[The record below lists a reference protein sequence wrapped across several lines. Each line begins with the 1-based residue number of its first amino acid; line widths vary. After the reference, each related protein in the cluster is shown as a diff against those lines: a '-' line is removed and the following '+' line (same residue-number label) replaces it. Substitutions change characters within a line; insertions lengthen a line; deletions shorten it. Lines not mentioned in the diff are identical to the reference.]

1 MLAVKDF
8 FSKIPA
14 WPLLFNFKRNQG
26 LPLLFILLVFLPL
39 ADMVL
44 KINRPQPVGEK
55 RKLAT
60 QPQFDWRKPWD
71 YLKKY
76 EDYFNDHFG
85 FRSQLVRHH
94 NRLTV
99 RLFDTSPTNKV
110 MVGRQGWLFMARE
123 SKTRNE
129 LDYFRSL
136 RLFTPEELRHW
147 RNMLHQRRAWLSS
160 RGISYI
166 FLVVPNKSTIYPE
179 FMPRNIRRL
188 HSVSRLDQLLAAL
201 RQEKDF
207 PVLDLRET
215 LWRAKKKFMVYNKTD
230 SHWNELGAYFAFEKI
245 MGKLAEEF
253 PGLEKPSLDQYTI
266 ESMDRAGGDLAQML
280 SLQQNYF
287 REQAIRL
294 RPKKPAATQSGQVKR
309 SLGPY
314 IREIISQCPTG
325 ELPTTLMVH
334 DSFVHQLKPL
344 LNPRFRRIIY
354 IWDWGLHFFKDV
366 IEKEKPAIVIEELAE
381 RVLCDLVLQNPPAL
395 QRPVVKQ

>member
-1 MLAVKDF
+1 MPSIKSF
-8 FSKIPA
+8 FKIPG
-14 WPLLFNFKRNQG
+14 WPLLFNFKKNNG
-26 LPLLFILLVFLPL
+26 LPLLFILLGFLPL
-39 ADMVL
+39 ADMIF
-44 KINRPQPVGEK
+44 KISQPLPIGEK
-55 RKLAT
+55 RRLAA
-60 QPQFDWRKPWD
+60 QPQFSWRKPWD

-85 FRSQLVRHH
+85 FRSQLLYHH

-99 RLFDTSPTNKV
+99 RLFDTSPTDKV
-110 MVGRQGWLFMARE
+110 IVGRQGWLFMGRE
-123 SKTRNE
+123 TKTRNE

-136 RLFTPEELRHW
+136 RLFAPEELRHW
-147 RNMLHQRRAWLSS
+147 RNMLRQRRAWLSS
-160 RGISYI
+160 RGIFYI

-188 HSVSRLDQLLAAL
+188 GSFSRLDQLLAAL

-207 PVLDLRET
+207 PVLDIRET

-253 PGLEKPSLDQYTI
+253 PGLEKPSLDQFTI
-266 ESMDRAGGDLAQML
+266 ESMNRAGGDLAQML

-287 REQAIRL
+287 REQAVRL
-294 RPKKPAATQSGQVKR
+294 RPKKPAAMQISQMKR

-314 IREIISQCPTG
+314 IREITSQCPTG

-344 LNPRFRRIIY
+344 LSPRCRRIIY
-354 IWDWGLHFFKDV
+354 VWDWGLHFFKDV
-366 IEKEKPAIVIEELAE
+366 IEKEKPAIVIEEIAE
-381 RVLCDLVLQNPPAL
+381 RVLCDLVLQNPPELNGTAV
-395 QRPVVKQ
+395 Q